1 MSENKMNENKM
12 TRPLPRPNTYMNT
25 APFWDAAKEERLV
38 IQYCNDA
45 GKYQWFP
52 HPVSMYT
59 GKRNLEWREVS
70 GKGALYS
77 WTVTNSAWPGH
88 EERVPYI
95 CAYVDLDEGPRMLCN
110 LLNCDKD
117 KVRIGMPV
125 KLVWEKLPD
134 GSNYPAFE
142 PA

>member
-1 MSENKMNENKM
+1 MSEK
-12 TRPLPRPNTYMNT
+12 TISRPLPRPNIYMNT
-25 APFWDAAKEERLV
+25 TPFWEAAKEKKLV
-38 IQYCNDA
+38 IQYCKDS

-70 GKGALYS
+70 GKGTLYS
-77 WTVTNSAWPGH
+77 WTVTHAAWPGH
-88 EERVPYI
+88 EDRVPYI

-110 LLNCDKD
+110 LLNCEKD
-117 KVRIGMPV
+117 KVKIDMPV
-125 KLVWEKLPD
+125 KVVWELLPD

>member
-1 MSENKMNENKM
+1 MSEKKIS
-12 TRPLPRPNTYMNT
+12 RPLPRPNIYMNT
-25 APFWDAAKEERLV
+25 APYWEAVKEKKLV
-38 IQYCNDA
+38 IQYCTDS

-52 HPVSMYT
+52 KPVSMYT

-70 GKGALYS
+70 GHGTLYS
-77 WTVTNSAWPGH
+77 WTVTYAAWPGH
-88 EERVPYI
+88 EDRAPYI

-117 KVRIGMPV
+117 KVKIGMPV
-125 KLVWEKLPD
+125 KLVWELLPD
-134 GSNYPAFE
+134 GSNYPAFG